1 MNPATFECQESHTE
15 ALPCAGK
22 PAPGVFVSFK
32 TGSISVGA
40 VLVFY
45 LGFLMDTGSQSS
57 NFIAITLA
65 TLTFIFGVLLFI
77 SERVESFLA

>member
-15 ALPCAGK
+15 ALSHAGK
-22 PAPGVFVSFK
+22 TVPGVFVSLK

-45 LGFLMDTGSQSS
+45 LGLLMDTGIQSS

-65 TLTFIFGVLLFI
+65 TLSFIFGALLFI
-77 SERVESFLA
+77 S